1 MLLPSII
8 FEWKV
13 RKAKED
19 PFASCL
25 LENRLHSDVRELEPK
40 TGGKNSD
47 FVIGWVISL
56 TDTEGSNSTFGE
68 QTVILFWTL
77 CF

>member
-13 RKAKED
+13 KKARED

-25 LENRLHSDVRELEPK
+25 LENRLHSNVRDPVPK
-40 TGGKNSD
+40 REGGKKSD
-47 FVIGWVISL
+47 FVIGSYH
-56 TDTEGSNSTFGE
+56 
-68 QTVILFWTL
+68 
-77 CF
+77 